1 MVFAK
6 KTREQTQAEVSMWK
20 QKIEQSIQANL
31 GSVAENLDQDGTI
44 VVLPSTGASDQLVA
58 QVKALISTY

>member
-1 MVFAK
+1 
-6 KTREQTQAEVSMWK
+6 MWK
-20 QKIEQSIQANL
+20 QKIEQSIEANL